1 MVRRDPAPARGRAP
15 PQEVVSRLGPSAVPT
30 SAADPDYGRA
40 MTAISISRHVI
51 GHRPG
56 ASRPFPP
63 LARNRHPGL
72 EPAPLAVAARGRV
85 LDWTPPEP
93 LLKFC
98 AGLLLAPL
106 PRVPDAVAVT
116 DLAAVSSADRVP
128 SALPVLGAGSAPAR
142 PARPTTWQLA
152 SPIGAIPLVLT
163 IRSRGL
169 PGTAAVAEP
178 ASSSSTAPPWRCR
191 RDVPDERETWW
202 YELDIGQGAPART
215 AAVLE
220 SLASYLQIRAVRF
233 VVLTPSAPDWR
244 LLLPRARA

>member
-1 MVRRDPAPARGRAP
+1 MI
-15 PQEVVSRLGPSAVPT
+15 T
-30 SAADPDYGRA
+30 
-40 MTAISISRHVI
+40 ISRHVI
-51 GHRPG
+51 RHRSTP
-56 ASRPFPP
+56 SRPFPP
-63 LARNRHPGL
+63 LARNPHPDV
-72 EPAPLAVAARGRV
+72 EAAPLAVAARGRV

-116 DLAAVSSADRVP
+116 DLAAVSSDGRVP
-128 SALPVLGAGSAPAR
+128 SALPVLGPGSAPAR
-142 PARPTTWQLA
+142 PARLTTCQLS

-163 IRSRGL
+163 IRIRGL
-169 PGTAAVAEP
+169 PDTAAGAET
-178 ASSSSTAPPWRCR
+178 ASPSSTAPLWRSR
-191 RDVPDERETWW
+191 RCAPDEREAWW

-220 SLASYLQIRAVRF
+220 SLASYLHIRAVRF
-233 VVLTPSAPDWR
+233 VVLTPPAPDWR